1 MSDVEVSGVSK
12 RYDELWAVKG
22 VSFTAPA
29 GSFTSLLG
37 PSGCGKTTTLRL
49 IAGFAGLDEG
59 EVRIGGRSIDALPP
73 WRRNL
78 GVVFQNYA
86 LFPFMTVFDNVA
98 FGLRRRKVSRTET
111 AARVAEAIELVG
123 LPDLAQRYPRQLS
136 GGQQQRVALA
146 RALVIRPDVLLLD
159 EPLSNLDAK
168 LRAEMRF
175 ELKRIQRETGVTSIF
190 VTHDQEEALTLSDQI
205 VVMNHGVVAGA
216 ATPKEIW
223 EAPETAFVADFL
235 GVENLFPGAIGDAPE
250 TEGTVAAA
258 VDRSDLVLRVAAA
271 AARDRSDDG
280 TVVLGIRSA
289 DIAIRRDDT
298 GPAAPRSGANADD
311 GPNALAG
318 TVREYTYVG
327 SAVVYQVDCP
337 DLPRPLIVTAQAE
350 LAVGDR
356 VRLHLPPGSI
366 KLLRPDAPSGGSGG
380 TGVRP

>member
-12 RYDELWAVKG
+12 RYDDLWAVKG
-22 VSFTAPA
+22 VSFTSPA

-59 EVRIGGRSIDALPP
+59 EVRIGGRSVDALPP

-98 FGLRRRKVSRTET
+98 FGLRRRKAARSET
-111 AARVAEAIELVG
+111 AARVAEAIDLVG

-168 LRAEMRF
+168 LRGEMRF

-216 ATPKEIW
+216 ATPKAIW
-223 EAPETAFVADFL
+223 ESPETPFIADFL
-235 GVENLFPGAIGDAPE
+235 GVENLLPGIVRKSVETGGAVAVSVDEGDAVLSVETDGAPE
-250 TEGTVAAA
+250 GA
-258 VDRSDLVLRVAAA
+258 
-271 AARDRSDDG
+271 
-280 TVVLGIRSA
+280 VVLGIRSG
-289 DIAIRRDDT
+289 DIAIRQVASAR
-298 GPAAPRSGANADD
+298 ALEQ
-311 GPNALAG
+311 PNTLAG
-318 TVREYTYVG
+318 TVREYTYTG
-327 SAVVYQVDCP
+327 AAVVYQVDCP
-337 DLPRPLIVTAQAE
+337 ALPDPMIVTAQTE

-356 VRLHLPPGSI
+356 VRLHLPPQAV
-366 KLLRPDAPSGGSGG
+366 KLLRPDAPGA
-380 TGVRP
+380 RP

>member
-49 IAGFAGLDEG
+49 IAGFAALDEG
-59 EVRIGGRSIDALPP
+59 EVRIGGKPVDDLPP

-98 FGLRRRKVSRTET
+98 FGLRRRKVARSET
-111 AARVAEAIELVG
+111 AARVAEAIDLVG

-205 VVMNHGVVAGA
+205 VVMNLGTVAGA
-216 ATPKEIW
+216 AQPKAIW
-223 EAPETAFVADFL
+223 EQPESAYVADFL
-235 GVENLFPGAIGDAPE
+235 GVENLFPGTVGDGAA
-250 TEGTVAAA
+250 TEGTLAVSVEDGEAVLHVATARPE
-258 VDRSDLVLRVAAA
+258 DR
-271 AARDRSDDG
+271 
-280 TVVLGIRSA
+280 TVVLGIRSEE
-289 DIAIRRDDT
+289 IAVRRGGET
-298 GPAAPRSGANADD
+298 GDEAD
-311 GPNALAG
+311 GPNALDG
-318 TVREYTYVG
+318 TVREFTYVG

-337 DLPRPLIVTAQAE
+337 ALPGPLIATAQEDFAI
-350 LAVGDR
+350 GDSVR
-356 VRLHLPPGSI
+356 VHLPPGAI
-366 KLLRPDAPSGGSGG
+366 KLLRPDAPAGASDA
-380 TGVRP
+380 RP

>member
-98 FGLRRRKVSRTET
+98 FGLRRRKVSGGET
-111 AARVAEAIELVG
+111 AARVAEAIDLVG
-123 LPDLAQRYPRQLS
+123 LPDLEQRYPRQLS

-205 VVMNHGVVAGA
+205 VVMSQGAVAGA
-216 ATPKEIW
+216 ATPKAIW
-223 EAPETAFVADFL
+223 ETPESAFVADFL
-235 GVENLFPGAIGDAPE
+235 GVENLFPGIVRDSVD
-250 TEGTVAAA
+250 TDGTVAVA
-258 VDRSDLVLRVAAA
+258 VDEGDAVLRAAA
-271 AARDRSDDG
+271 DRPPARLWCSASVRPTSRSG
-280 TVVLGIRSA
+280 RPTA
-289 DIAIRRDDT
+289 H
-298 GPAAPRSGANADD
+298 PRSSNRMSWPERCANTPIPARR
-311 GPNALAG
+311 GLPGRLPAL
-318 TVREYTYVG
+318 
-327 SAVVYQVDCP
+327 P
-337 DLPRPLIVTAQAE
+337 DPMIVTAQAE

-356 VRLHLPPGSI
+356 VRLHLPPRAV
-366 KLLRPDAPSGGSGG
+366 KLLRPDES
-380 TGVRP
+380 GVRP

>member
-12 RYDELWAVKG
+12 RYDDLWAVKG

-49 IAGFAGLDEG
+49 IAGFAALDEG
-59 EVRIGGRSIDALPP
+59 EVRIGGRPVDDLPP

-98 FGLRRRKVSRTET
+98 FGLRRRKVPRSET
-111 AARVAEAIELVG
+111 AERVAEAIDLVG

-205 VVMNHGVVAGA
+205 VVMNLGTVAGA
-216 ATPKEIW
+216 AAPKAIW
-223 EAPETAFVADFL
+223 EQPESAYVADFL
-235 GVENLFPGAIGDAPE
+235 GVENLFPGTVRDGAAG
-250 TEGTVAAA
+250 EGTVAVSVDDGAA
-258 VDRSDLVLRVAAA
+258 VLHVATGRPPGGA
-271 AARDRSDDG
+271 
-280 TVVLGIRSA
+280 VVLGIRSEE
-289 DIAIRRDDT
+289 IAMRGSGGKDDP
-298 GPAAPRSGANADD
+298 GDVRNMLD
-311 GPNALAG
+311 G
-318 TVREYTYVG
+318 TVREFTYIG

-337 DLPRPLIVTAQAE
+337 DLPAPLIATAQQE
-350 LAVGDR
+350 FPVGGR
-356 VRLHLPPGSI
+356 VRVHLPPGAI
-366 KLLRPDAPSGGSGG
+366 KLLRPDAPAGGSQS
-380 TGVRP
+380 PAESALE

>member
-12 RYDELWAVKG
+12 RYDELWAVKR

-49 IAGFAGLDEG
+49 IAGFAALDEG
-59 EVRIGGRSIDALPP
+59 EVRIGGKPVDDLPP

-98 FGLRRRKVSRTET
+98 FGLRRRRVPRGET
-111 AARVAEAIELVG
+111 AARVAEAIDLVG
-123 LPDLAQRYPRQLS
+123 LPDLAGRYPRQLS

-146 RALVIRPDVLLLD
+146 RALVIRPEVLLLD

-205 VVMNHGVVAGA
+205 VVMNLGTVAGA
-216 ATPKEIW
+216 AAPKAIW
-223 EAPETAFVADFL
+223 EQPESAYVADFL
-235 GVENLFPGAIGDAPE
+235 GVENLFPGTVGDSA
-250 TEGTVAAA
+250 TAKGTVA
-258 VDRSDLVLRVAAA
+258 VSV
-271 AARDRSDDG
+271 DDG
-280 TVVLGIRSA
+280 EAVLHVATARPEDRTVVLGIRSGE
-289 DIAIRRDDT
+289 IAVRP
-298 GPAAPRSGANADD
+298 GGGRSDEAD
-311 GPNALAG
+311 GPNALDG
-318 TVREYTYVG
+318 TVREFTYIG
-327 SAVVYQVDCP
+327 SAIVYQVDCP
-337 DLPRPLIVTAQAE
+337 ALPTPLIATAQQE
-350 LAVGDR
+350 FPVGER
-356 VRLHLPPGSI
+356 VRLHLPPGAI
-366 KLLRPDAPSGGSGG
+366 KLLRPDAPAGGSEI
-380 TGVRP
+380 RP

>member
-12 RYDELWAVKG
+12 RYDDLWAVKR

-49 IAGFAGLDEG
+49 IAGFAALDEG
-59 EVRIGGRSIDALPP
+59 EVRIGGKPVDDLPP

-98 FGLRRRKVSRTET
+98 FGLRRRKVSRSET
-111 AARVAEAIELVG
+111 ASRVAEAIDLVG

-146 RALVIRPDVLLLD
+146 RALVVRPDVLLLD

-205 VVMNHGVVAGA
+205 VVMNLGTVAGA
-216 ATPKEIW
+216 APPKAIW
-223 EAPETAFVADFL
+223 EQPESAYVADFL
-235 GVENLFPGAIGDAPE
+235 GVENLFPGTVGDGAADD
-250 TEGTVAAA
+250 GTVAVSVDDGAA
-258 VDRSDLVLRVAAA
+258 VLHVAA
-271 AARDRSDDG
+271 DRPPDG
-280 TVVLGIRSA
+280 TPDRAVVLGIRSEEIAVRRSDGA
-289 DIAIRRDDT
+289 D
-298 GPAAPRSGANADD
+298 NASD
-311 GPNALAG
+311 GPNALDG
-318 TVREYTYVG
+318 TVREFTYIG

-337 DLPRPLIVTAQAE
+337 GLPAPLIATAQE
-350 LAVGDR
+350 EFPVGAR
-356 VRLHLPPGSI
+356 VRLHLPPGAI
-366 KLLRPDAPSGGSGG
+366 KLLRPDAPAEGPED
-380 TGVRP
+380 RQ

>member
-12 RYDELWAVKG
+12 RYDDLWAVRG
-22 VSFTAPA
+22 VSFTAPV

-49 IAGFAGLDEG
+49 IAGFAALDEG
-59 EVRIGGRSIDALPP
+59 EVRIGGRSVDALPP

-98 FGLRRRKVSRTET
+98 FGLRRRKVPRSET
-111 AARVAEAIELVG
+111 AERVAEAIDLVG

-205 VVMNHGVVAGA
+205 VVMNLGTVAGA
-216 ATPKEIW
+216 APPKAIW
-223 EAPETAFVADFL
+223 EQPASAYVADFL
-235 GVENLFPGAIGDAPE
+235 GVENLFPGTVGDAAPND
-250 TEGTVAAA
+250 GTVAVSIDDSAA
-258 VDRSDLVLRVAAA
+258 VLHVAAT
-271 AARDRSDDG
+271 RPPDG
-280 TVVLGIRSA
+280 AVVLGIRSEEVA
-289 DIAIRRDDT
+289 LRRGGDKGET
-298 GPAAPRSGANADD
+298 TD
-311 GPNALAG
+311 GPNALDG
-318 TVREYTYVG
+318 TVREFTYIG
-327 SAVVYQVDCP
+327 SAIVYQVDCP
-337 DLPRPLIVTAQAE
+337 ALPEPLIATAQQE
-350 LAVGDR
+350 FPVGGS
-356 VRLHLPPGSI
+356 VRLHLPPGAI
-366 KLLRPDAPSGGSGG
+366 KLLRPDAPAGGSGA
-380 TGVRP
+380 RA

>member
-12 RYDELWAVKG
+12 RYDDLWAVKRVG
-22 VSFTAPA
+22 FTAPA

-49 IAGFAGLDEG
+49 IAGFAALDEG
-59 EVRIGGRSIDALPP
+59 EVRIGGKPVDALPP

-98 FGLRRRKVSRTET
+98 FGLRRRRIPRGET
-111 AARVAEAIELVG
+111 AARVAEAIDLVG

-205 VVMNHGVVAGA
+205 VVMNLGTVAGA
-216 ATPKEIW
+216 AAPKSIW
-223 EAPETAFVADFL
+223 EQPESAYVADFL
-235 GVENLFPGAIGDAPE
+235 GVENLFPGTVGDGAADN
-250 TEGTVAAA
+250 GTVAVSVDDGAA
-258 VDRSDLVLRVAAA
+258 VLHAATDRPP
-271 AARDRSDDG
+271 DRA
-280 TVVLGIRSA
+280 VVLGIRSEEIAMRRSDGA
-289 DIAIRRDDT
+289 DGT
-298 GPAAPRSGANADD
+298 LD
-311 GPNALAG
+311 GPNALDG
-318 TVREYTYVG
+318 TVREFTYIG

-337 DLPRPLIVTAQAE
+337 GLPAPLIATAQE
-350 LAVGDR
+350 EFPVGAR
-356 VRLHLPPGSI
+356 VRLHLPPGAI
-366 KLLRPDAPSGGSGG
+366 KLLRPDAPANGSED
-380 TGVRP
+380 RR

>member
-12 RYDELWAVKG
+12 RYDDLWAVKR

-49 IAGFAGLDEG
+49 IAGFAALDEG
-59 EVRIGGRSIDALPP
+59 EVRIGGKPVDALPP

-98 FGLRRRKVSRTET
+98 FGLRRRRVPRGET
-111 AARVAEAIELVG
+111 AARVAEAIDLVG
-123 LPDLAQRYPRQLS
+123 LPDLAGRYPRQLS

-146 RALVIRPDVLLLD
+146 RALVIRPEVLLLD

-205 VVMNHGVVAGA
+205 VVMNLGTVAGA
-216 ATPKEIW
+216 AAPKSIW
-223 EAPETAFVADFL
+223 EQPQSAYVADFL
-235 GVENLFPGAIGDAPE
+235 GVENLFPGTVGDGAE
-250 TEGTVAAA
+250 DGGTVAVS
-258 VDRSDLVLRVAAA
+258 VDEGSVMLDVAAA
-271 AARDRSDDG
+271 RPADTA
-280 TVVLGIRSA
+280 VVLGIRSG
-289 DIAIRRDDT
+289 DIRMW
-298 GPAAPRSGANADD
+298 PANGKRAPDR
-311 GPNALAG
+311 PNALAG
-318 TVREYTYVG
+318 TVREFTYVG
-327 SAVVYQVDCP
+327 SAVVYQVDCAA
-337 DLPRPLIVTAQAE
+337 LPRPLIATVQE
-350 LAVGDR
+350 EFAVGES
-356 VRLHLPPGSI
+356 VRLHLPPDAI
-366 KLLRPDAPSGGSGG
+366 KLLRPDAPAGGSGA
-380 TGVRP
+380 RP

>member
-12 RYDELWAVKG
+12 RYDDLWAVKR

-49 IAGFAGLDEG
+49 IAGFAALDEG
-59 EVRIGGRSIDALPP
+59 EVRIGGKPVDALPP

-98 FGLRRRKVSRTET
+98 FGLRRRRVPRGET
-111 AARVAEAIELVG
+111 AARVAEAIDLVG
-123 LPDLAQRYPRQLS
+123 LPDLAGRYPRQLS

-146 RALVIRPDVLLLD
+146 RALVIRPEVLLLD

-205 VVMNHGVVAGA
+205 VVMNLGTVAGA
-216 ATPKEIW
+216 AAPKSIW
-223 EAPETAFVADFL
+223 EQPESAYVADFL
-235 GVENLFPGAIGDAPE
+235 GAENLFPATVGDGAEDD
-250 TEGTVAAA
+250 GTVA
-258 VDRSDLVLRVAAA
+258 VSVSEGSVTLDVAAA
-271 AARDRSDDG
+271 RPADAA
-280 TVVLGIRSA
+280 VVLGIRSG
-289 DIAIRRDDT
+289 DIKMWPVNSK
-298 GPAAPRSGANADD
+298 PALD
-311 GPNALAG
+311 GPNELAG
-318 TVREYTYVG
+318 TVREFTYVG
-327 SAVVYQVDCP
+327 SAVVYQVDCAA
-337 DLPRPLIVTAQAE
+337 LPRPLIATVQE
-350 LAVGDR
+350 EFAVGES
-356 VRLHLPPGSI
+356 VRLHLPPGAI
-366 KLLRPDAPSGGSGG
+366 KLLRPDAPAGGSVAQ
-380 TGVRP
+380 T

>member
-1 MSDVEVSGVSK
+1 MSNVEVSRVSK
-12 RYDELWAVKG
+12 RYDDLWAVKG
-22 VSFTAPA
+22 VSFTAPS

-49 IAGFAGLDEG
+49 IAGFAVLDEG
-59 EVRIGGRSIDALPP
+59 EVRIDGRSVDALPP

-98 FGLRRRKVSRTET
+98 FGLRRRRVPRSET
-111 AARVAEAIELVG
+111 AARVAEAIGLVG

-205 VVMNHGVVAGA
+205 VVMNHGTVAGA
-216 ATPKEIW
+216 AAPKAIW
-223 EAPETAFVADFL
+223 EQPESAYVADFL
-235 GVENLFPGAIGDAPE
+235 GVENLFPGTVRDTAADR
-250 TEGTVAAA
+250 GTIAVSVDDGAA
-258 VDRSDLVLRVAAA
+258 VLHVAT
-271 AARDRSDDG
+271 ARPPG
-280 TVVLGIRSA
+280 GAVVLGVRSEEIEMRCGGEKA
-289 DIAIRRDDT
+289 GEA
-298 GPAAPRSGANADD
+298 D
-311 GPNALAG
+311 GPNALDG
-318 TVREYTYVG
+318 TVREFTYIG
-327 SAVVYQVDCP
+327 SAIVYQVDCP
-337 DLPRPLIVTAQAE
+337 ALPRPLIATAQQE
-350 LAVGDR
+350 FPVGEG
-356 VRLHLPPGSI
+356 VRLHLPPGAI
-366 KLLRPDAPSGGSGG
+366 KLLRPDAPPDGSEA
-380 TGVRP
+380 RP

>member
-49 IAGFAGLDEG
+49 IAGFAALDEG
-59 EVRIGGRSIDALPP
+59 EVRIGGKPVDDLPP

-98 FGLRRRKVSRTET
+98 FGLRRRRVSRSET
-111 AARVAEAIELVG
+111 AARVAEAIDLVG

-205 VVMNHGVVAGA
+205 VVMNLGTVAGA
-216 ATPKEIW
+216 AAPKAIW
-223 EAPETAFVADFL
+223 EQPESAYVANFL
-235 GVENLFPGAIGDAPE
+235 GVENLFPGTVGDAAPGGE
-250 TEGTVAAA
+250 TVA
-258 VDRSDLVLRVAAA
+258 VSV
-271 AARDRSDDG
+271 DDG
-280 TVVLGIRSA
+280 ATVLHVATARPPGGAVVLGIRSEEIAMRGSDGKDDRA
-289 DIAIRRDDT
+289 DIR
-298 GPAAPRSGANADD
+298 
-311 GPNALAG
+311 NALDG
-318 TVREYTYVG
+318 TVREFTYIG

-337 DLPRPLIVTAQAE
+337 ALPAPLIATAQQE
-350 LAVGDR
+350 FPVGGR
-356 VRLHLPPGSI
+356 VRVHLPPGAI
-366 KLLRPDAPSGGSGG
+366 KLLRPDAPAGASEGPAESALE
-380 TGVRP
+380 

>member
-59 EVRIGGRSIDALPP
+59 EVRIGGRSVDALPP

-98 FGLRRRKVSRTET
+98 FGLRRRKVSGSET
-111 AARVAEAIELVG
+111 AARVAEAIDLVG
-123 LPDLAQRYPRQLS
+123 LPDLEQRYPRQLS

-205 VVMNHGVVAGA
+205 VVMSQGAVAGA
-216 ATPKEIW
+216 ATPKAIW
-223 EAPETAFVADFL
+223 ETPESAFVADFL
-235 GVENLFPGAIGDAPE
+235 GVENLFPGIVRDSVD
-250 TEGTVAAA
+250 TDGTVAVA
-258 VDRSDLVLRVAAA
+258 VDEGDAVLRAAA
-271 AARDRSDDG
+271 DRPPG
-280 TVVLGIRSA
+280 QTVVLGIRSA
-289 DIAIRRDDT
+289 DIAIRQ
-298 GPAAPRSGANADD
+298 AD
-311 GPNALAG
+311 GSPSIEQQNELAG
-318 TVREYTYVG
+318 TVREYTYTG
-327 SAVVYQVDCP
+327 AAVVYQVDCP
-337 DLPRPLIVTAQAE
+337 ALPDPMIVTAQAE

-356 VRLHLPPGSI
+356 VRLHLPPRAV
-366 KLLRPDAPSGGSGG
+366 KLLRPDES
-380 TGVRP
+380 GVRP

>member
-12 RYDELWAVKG
+12 RYDELWAVKR

-49 IAGFAGLDEG
+49 IAGFAALDEG
-59 EVRIGGRSIDALPP
+59 EVRIGGKPVDDLPP

-98 FGLRRRKVSRTET
+98 FGLRRRRVARSET
-111 AARVAEAIELVG
+111 AARVAEAIDLVG

-205 VVMNHGVVAGA
+205 VVMNLGTVAGA
-216 ATPKEIW
+216 AAPKAIW
-223 EAPETAFVADFL
+223 EQPESAYVADFL
-235 GVENLFPGAIGDAPE
+235 GVENLFPGTVGDGAA
-250 TEGTVAAA
+250 TEGTLA
-258 VDRSDLVLRVAAA
+258 VSV
-271 AARDRSDDG
+271 DDG
-280 TVVLGIRSA
+280 EAVLHVATARPPDAAVVLGIRSEE
-289 DIAIRRDDT
+289 IAVQRAGET
-298 GPAAPRSGANADD
+298 GNGTD
-311 GPNALAG
+311 GPNALDG
-318 TVREYTYVG
+318 TVREFTYIG
-327 SAVVYQVDCP
+327 SGVVYQVDCP
-337 DLPRPLIVTAQAE
+337 ALPTPLIATAQEDFAI
-350 LAVGDR
+350 GDNVR
-356 VRLHLPPGSI
+356 VHLPPGAI
-366 KLLRPDAPSGGSGG
+366 KLLRPDAPAGGADA
-380 TGVRP
+380 RP

>member
-1 MSDVEVSGVSK
+1 MTDVEVSGVSK
-12 RYDELWAVKG
+12 RYDDLWAVKR
-22 VSFTAPA
+22 VSFAAPA

-49 IAGFAGLDEG
+49 IAGFAALDEG
-59 EVRIGGRSIDALPP
+59 EVRIGGEPVDALPA

-98 FGLRRRKVSRTET
+98 FGLRRRKVPQGET
-111 AARVAEAIELVG
+111 AARVAEAIDLVG
-123 LPDLAQRYPRQLS
+123 LPDLARRYPRQLS

-205 VVMNHGVVAGA
+205 VVMNRGTVAGA
-216 ATPKEIW
+216 AAPKTIW
-223 EAPETAFVADFL
+223 ERPSSAYVADFL
-235 GVENLFPGAIGDAPE
+235 GVENLFPGTVRDGASAEGNVVVGIDDGDAVLQ
-250 TEGTVAAA
+250 VAADPEA
-258 VDRSDLVLRVAAA
+258 PGRKGDAA
-271 AARDRSDDG
+271 
-280 TVVLGIRSA
+280 VVLGIRSG
-289 DIAIRRDDT
+289 DIAIRRAGETDAPT
-298 GPAAPRSGANADD
+298 GGQNPLDGA
-311 GPNALAG
+311 
-318 TVREYTYVG
+318 VREFTYIG
-327 SAVVYQVDCP
+327 SAVVYQIDCRSV
-337 DLPRPLIVTAQAE
+337 PRPLIVTAQRQY
-350 LAVGDR
+350 AVGDR

-366 KLLRPDAPSGGSGG
+366 KLLRPDAPPGDSRD
-380 TGVRP
+380 RP

>member
-12 RYDELWAVKG
+12 RYDDLWAVKR

-49 IAGFAGLDEG
+49 IAGFAALDEG
-59 EVRIGGRSIDALPP
+59 EVRIGGKPVDALPP

-98 FGLRRRKVSRTET
+98 FGLRRRKVARSET
-111 AARVAEAIELVG
+111 AARVAEAIDLVG

-205 VVMNHGVVAGA
+205 VVMNLGTVAGA
-216 ATPKEIW
+216 SPPKAIW
-223 EAPETAFVADFL
+223 EQPESAYVADFL
-235 GVENLFPGAIGDAPE
+235 GVENLFPGTVGDGAA
-250 TEGTVAAA
+250 TEGTLA
-258 VDRSDLVLRVAAA
+258 VSV
-271 AARDRSDDG
+271 DDG
-280 TVVLGIRSA
+280 EAVLHVATVRPKDRTVVLGIRSEEIAVRRGGGKA
-289 DIAIRRDDT
+289 D
-298 GPAAPRSGANADD
+298 AAD
-311 GPNALAG
+311 GPNALDG
-318 TVREYTYVG
+318 TVREFTYIG

-337 DLPRPLIVTAQAE
+337 ALPAPLIATAQQE
-350 LAVGDR
+350 IPVGER
-356 VRLHLPPGSI
+356 VRLHLPPGAI
-366 KLLRPDAPSGGSGG
+366 KLLRPDAPVGGSEA
-380 TGVRP
+380 RP